1 MTNTPAKILTIN
13 FGGIGDEVL
22 FLPTLEGIRASYPDA
37 KITLLVEPRSAGI
50 GVITDLIDEVVTF
63 DIKKRPLHAP
73 DLIELLTILHAGN
86 YDMVV
91 SSGSSPMVSALLFL
105 SGIPRR
111 RGYNSNHLARFLL
124 TAPMPLNRYQYAGN
138 MYHDLIA
145 DLPGA
150 ASALPAIPRIK
161 AGTSEKESMES
172 LLAQLWRDAGHMKDS
187 AVASKAHRRARQ
199 RVLIHPGTSRLAIL
213 KGLNKTWSAE
223 NWCKLAEL
231 LSKEAG
237 IEVILAGGPD
247 DKEAIEQIQAQLK
260 PDSKVISTYGHTRN
274 LRELVALIDI
284 CDLIVCVD
292 SAPMHL
298 AVALGK
304 PVVALFGPTN
314 EAILLP
320 SGDDR
325 FVALRKETLGASEN
339 RATKTTSAETV
350 APTEAESAGGAT
362 QITSAETVAPTR
374 ASRPRQASFLYPGAP
389 AVQLR
394 AEIVAQ
400 SALDRLKQAGHRDGS
415 AAIHAD

>member
-1 MTNTPAKILTIN
+1 MTNTPTKILTIN

-22 FLPTLEGIRASYPDA
+22 FLPTLEGIRASYPNA

-63 DIKKRPLHAP
+63 DIKKRPLYAS
-73 DLIELLTILHAGN
+73 DLIDLLTILRTGD

-91 SSGSSPMVSALLFL
+91 SSGSSPMVSVLLFL

-111 RGYNSNHLARFLL
+111 IGYNSNRLARLLL
-124 TAPMPLNRYQYAGN
+124 TEPMPLHRYQYAGN
-138 MYHDLIA
+138 MYHDLIVG
-145 DLPGA
+145 LPGA

-161 AGTSEKESMES
+161 AGAEEAYAMES
-172 LLAQLWRDAGHMKDS
+172 LLEKLWREARQSSEIGQSAKAGHSSD
-187 AVASKAHRRARQ
+187 ASQNHDRQ
-199 RVLIHPGTSRLAIL
+199 RVLIHPGTSRLAIQ

-231 LSKEAG
+231 LGKEPG
-237 IEVILAGGPD
+237 VDVILAGGPD
-247 DKEAIEQIQAQLK
+247 DKEAIEQIRAQLQ

-274 LRELVALIDI
+274 LRELVGLIDI
-284 CDLIVCVD
+284 CDLMVCVD

-314 EAILLP
+314 EAVLLP
-320 SGDDR
+320 SGDER
-325 FVALRKETLGASEN
+325 FVALRKE
-339 RATKTTSAETV
+339 
-350 APTEAESAGGAT
+350 EANAGVT
-362 QITSAETVAPTR
+362 

-389 AVQLR
+389 AVQLP
-394 AEIVAQ
+394 AETVARF
-400 SALDRLKQAGHRDGS
+400 ALDQLKRVGHRDDS
-415 AAIHAD
+415 PAIHAG

>member
-63 DIKKRPLHAP
+63 DIKKRPLYGP
-73 DLIELLTILHAGN
+73 DLIELLTILRAGD

-91 SSGSSPMVSALLFL
+91 SSGSSPMVSGLLFL

-111 RGYNSNHLARFLL
+111 IGYNSNRLARFLL
-124 TAPMPLNRYQYAGN
+124 TEPMPLNRYQYAGN
-138 MYHDLIA
+138 MYHDLIV

-161 AGTSEKESMES
+161 AGASEKESMES
-172 LLAQLWRDAGHMKDS
+172 LLAQLLHDAGQVKDS
-187 AVASKAHRRARQ
+187 AVSSSALKSDRQ

-237 IEVILAGGPD
+237 IDVILAGGPD

-260 PDSKVISTYGHTRN
+260 PDSKV
-274 LRELVALIDI
+274 
-284 CDLIVCVD
+284 
-292 SAPMHL
+292 
-298 AVALGK
+298 
-304 PVVALFGPTN
+304 
-314 EAILLP
+314 
-320 SGDDR
+320 
-325 FVALRKETLGASEN
+325 
-339 RATKTTSAETV
+339 
-350 APTEAESAGGAT
+350 
-362 QITSAETVAPTR
+362 
-374 ASRPRQASFLYPGAP
+374 
-389 AVQLR
+389 
-394 AEIVAQ
+394 
-400 SALDRLKQAGHRDGS
+400 
-415 AAIHAD
+415 

>member
-22 FLPTLEGIRASYPDA
+22 FLPTLEGIRASYPNA
-37 KITLLVEPRSAGI
+37 KITLLLEPRSAGI

-63 DIKKRPLHAP
+63 DIKKRPLYGP
-73 DLIELLTILHAGN
+73 DLIELLTILRAGD

-91 SSGSSPMVSALLFL
+91 SSGSSPMVSGLLFL

-111 RGYNSNHLARFLL
+111 IGYNSNRLARFLL
-124 TAPMPLNRYQYAGN
+124 TEPMPLNRYQYAGN

-161 AGTSEKESMES
+161 AGASEKESMES
-172 LLAQLWRDAGHMKDS
+172 LLAQLWRDAGHVKGS
-187 AVASKAHRRARQ
+187 AVASKSHERDRQ

-237 IEVILAGGPD
+237 IDVILAGGPD

-260 PDSKVISTYGHTRN
+260 SDSKVISTYGHTRN

-284 CDLIVCVD
+284 CDLMVCVD

-339 RATKTTSAETV
+339 RATHGV
-350 APTEAESAGGAT
+350 APTEAETTGRAT
-362 QITSAETVAPTR
+362 HGVAPTK
-374 ASRPRQASFLYPGAP
+374 QASFLYPGAP
-389 AVQLR
+389 AVQLP
-394 AEIVAQ
+394 AETVAQ
-400 SALDRLKQAGHRDGS
+400 SALDQLKRAGHRGGS
-415 AAIHAD
+415 TAIHAG